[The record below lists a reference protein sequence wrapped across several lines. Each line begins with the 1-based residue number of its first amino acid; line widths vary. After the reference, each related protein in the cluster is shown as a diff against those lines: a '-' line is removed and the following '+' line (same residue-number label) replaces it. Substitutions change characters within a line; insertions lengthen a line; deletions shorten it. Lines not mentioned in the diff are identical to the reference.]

1 METSNAETYKQEGG
15 KIKITTVIPEQVIE
29 ETYSKEEML
38 AKIERLQFD
47 ANQADRMYSQC
58 EQTHDQDIANYTAKL
73 ASINDE
79 LALWNKRLSEFE
91 KINPK

>member
-1 METSNAETYKQEGG
+1 MESSAETYKQEGG

-47 ANQADRMYSQC
+47 ANQADQMYSQC